1 MIKLREFLSELTRTS
16 TFCIF
21 FVEFP
26 CKRCVLGD
34 VFAQMAPATTLHDE
48 NIADLV
54 SGPAARFKRRT

>member
-1 MIKLREFLSELTRTS
+1 MIRLREFLSEPTS

-21 FVEFP
+21 FLVGFP

-34 VFAQMAPATTLHDE
+34 VFAQIAPALHDE